1 MEYLVLLL
9 APFIGILIGFIPALG
24 ATMAMLLL
32 YPLLGKLDAHLIII
46 FYAVII
52 SCKEFSGSVSA
63 ICFNLLGEITSA
75 PVMQERKYIH
85 KEHLH
90 LNALRNTA
98 YASVFGVFFGLC
110 ILIFSLI
117 YAIHYPILL
126 RTNVV
131 GSILIISTCFLIF
144 YDKKY
149 YINFFLIICGWT
161 LGQIGYDQLYGNFLT
176 FNNLYLAGGIPSMSL
191 LLGIYVIPKLFQMW
205 QQTSIKKLVY
215 GKNLKYNI
223 HYPSIVRGGLVG
235 AIIGLIPFIG
245 NYIVSTV
252 AHNFENF
259 FYRKKNSDHSLKRI
273 SAAESANNSAQIV
286 VLIPL
291 LVLGLAI
298 QPSEVITL
306 QLLETKGWM
315 VAKTS
320 NFDFLLI
327 FLFSMILMSVY
338 AAVLCYSA
346 VKYTLHFFSKYI
358 ALILLLIIF
367 GGIINIIYMGY
378 VSEQTLYFVIVLFV
392 STFFGMVLQH
402 KNIDTMP
409 LVIIFLL
416 QNLYFDTISRIILF
430 NQ

>member
-9 APFIGILIGFIPALG
+9 APLIGILIGFIPALG

-32 YPLLGKLDAHLIII
+32 YPLLGRLDVHLIII

-52 SCKEFSGSVSA
+52 SCSQFSGSVSA

-75 PVMQERKYIH
+75 PVIKERKYIH
-85 KEHLH
+85 KDRLH

-126 RTNVV
+126 RTNVI

-144 YDKKY
+144 YDRRY

-161 LGQIGYDQLYGNFLT
+161 LAQIGYDQLYGNFLT
-176 FNNLYLAGGIPSMSL
+176 FNNVYLAGGIPTMPL

-205 QQTSIKKLVY
+205 QQTSVKKLVY
-215 GKNLKYNI
+215 GKNLKYDV
-223 HYPSIVRGGLVG
+223 HYPSIVRGGLIG
-235 AIIGLIPFIG
+235 AVIGLIPFIG
-245 NYIVSTV
+245 SYIVSTV
-252 AHNFENF
+252 AHNFENVF
-259 FYRKKNSDHSLKRI
+259 HREKTSDHSLKRI
-273 SAAESANNSAQIV
+273 SAAESANNSAAVV

-298 QPSEVITL
+298 QPSELIAL
-306 QLLETKGWM
+306 QLLETKGW
-315 VAKTS
+315 VVKQTANI
-320 NFDFLLI
+320 NFVLLI
-327 FLFSMILMSVY
+327 LFSMILMSIY
-338 AAVLCYSA
+338 AAILCYS
-346 VKYTLHFFSKYI
+346 VIKHTLHFFSKYI
-358 ALILLLIIF
+358 VLILLLIIF
-367 GGIINIIYMGY
+367 GGIGNILYMGY
-378 VSEQTLYFVIVLFV
+378 MSEQTLYFIIVFFV
-392 STFFGMVLQH
+392 STFFGMFLQH
-402 KNIDTMP
+402 KNIDAIP

-416 QNLYFDTISRIILF
+416 QNLYFDTITRIILF
-430 NQ
+430 NR